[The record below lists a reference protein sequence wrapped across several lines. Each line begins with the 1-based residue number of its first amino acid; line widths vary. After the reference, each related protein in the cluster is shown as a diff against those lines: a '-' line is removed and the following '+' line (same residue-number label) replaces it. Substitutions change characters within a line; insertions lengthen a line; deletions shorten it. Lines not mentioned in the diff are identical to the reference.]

1 MIHDE
6 RGEDAKR
13 YDRRMEAKYG
23 DSGLV
28 AVTENATTSMR
39 AKGRASRSASMRRSA
54 RRRSAPADVRQR
66 SSKKPFIPAIAR
78 NERLFLYG
86 ISQYQPLTG

>member
-13 YDRRMEAKYG
+13 YDRRMEARMAIPVV
-23 DSGLV
+23 V

-39 AKGRASRSASMRRSA
+39 AKGRANRSASMRR
-54 RRRSAPADVRQR
+54 RSRKAPFR
-66 SSKKPFIPAIAR
+66 SSLTYVDGAKAVHSSNRKGMNGFSIR
-78 NERLFLYG
+78 